1 MPEATDPLGIG
12 KAGIEGETLLRKP
25 GDLPARTIL
34 DRRTGCSATGKRAF
48 ARTVRGPLRFPLFIP
63 EEAMT
68 VTLHV
73 CITCR
78 AGQTLGEGET
88 TPGKRLHGAILEA
101 GVPDGVS
108 VVPVECLSACNQG
121 CSVALSAPGRWS
133 YVYGRLSDAHASDVV
148 AGAAAYA
155 AAPDGLVPWRSR
167 PEIFRKQSLAR
178 IPPIS
183 PLAVVP
189 EAAE

>member
-1 MPEATDPLGIG
+1 MA
-12 KAGIEGETLLRKP
+12 
-25 GDLPARTIL
+25 
-34 DRRTGCSATGKRAF
+34 
-48 ARTVRGPLRFPLFIP
+48 
-63 EEAMT
+63 

-88 TPGKRLHGAILEA
+88 TPGARLHAAILDA
-101 GVPDGVS
+101 GVPEGVNL
-108 VVPVECLSACNQG
+108 VPVECLSACSQG

-133 YVYGRLSDAHASDVV
+133 YVYGRLSDANANDVI
-148 AGAAAYA
+148 AGASAYA
-155 AAPDGLVPWRSR
+155 AAPDGIVPWRSR

-178 IPPIS
+178 IPPI
-183 PLAVVP
+183 AVVP

>member
-1 MPEATDPLGIG
+1 M
-12 KAGIEGETLLRKP
+12 
-25 GDLPARTIL
+25 
-34 DRRTGCSATGKRAF
+34 S
-48 ARTVRGPLRFPLFIP
+48 
-63 EEAMT
+63 

-78 AGQTLGEGET
+78 AGQTLQEGET
-88 TPGKRLHGAILEA
+88 TPGARLYAAIANKGAPE
-101 GVPDGVS
+101 GVNLVA
-108 VVPVECLSACNQG
+108 VECLSACSQG

-133 YVYGRLSDAHASDVV
+133 YVYGRLSEVNAADVI

-155 AAPDGLVPWRSR
+155 AAPDGIVPWRSR

-178 IPPIS
+178 IPPITT
-183 PLAVVP
+183 PPVVLP

>member
-1 MPEATDPLGIG
+1 
-12 KAGIEGETLLRKP
+12 
-25 GDLPARTIL
+25 
-34 DRRTGCSATGKRAF
+34 
-48 ARTVRGPLRFPLFIP
+48 
-63 EEAMT
+63 MT

-88 TPGKRLHGAILEA
+88 APGARLHAAILQA
-101 GVPDGVS
+101 GAPPDVA
-108 VVPVECLSACNQG
+108 VVPVECLSACSQG

-133 YVYGRLSDAHASDVV
+133 YVYGRLSETHAGDIV

-155 AAPDGLVPWRSR
+155 ASADGIVPWRTR

-178 IPPIS
+178 LPPIAT
-183 PLAVVP
+183 LP